1 MGDIDMS
8 IDNSRLREDILDTIK
23 QCTSYEFVDD
33 NVNINELQ
41 VDAEFFLEHLKIYLK
56 GLQLSASKI
65 RGKNIGD
72 IVLLVEKISCN
83 SSQNQ
88 DVKGIV
94 YKALRSCSANWFNQ
108 YVYISDARINYKL
121 LVSRINESYGIS
133 LIKKEL
139 TRFPNYADVNELI
152 TFIENKIKDR
162 IDTLTM
168 NQQETKEIGRKNV
181 MKTIDR
187 KKIEYVIGIDL
198 GHGETSAAICPL
210 QWDTPVEQLDP
221 VKDLEMG
228 GNKKVIPSAITI
240 LDNGNAYIGDS
251 AFNPEILKQA
261 EVHVCFKKAPKDING
276 ESEKLMMRFMQEVY
290 KRIRE
295 NNSAMLTDNNHLV
308 YIATPSGWDKQTQDL
323 YLQMAKQAGLP
334 MGGITK
340 ESRAAFVRAQHDVTS
355 GLGKYVDKGAIVFD
369 MGSSTLDF
377 TYMTSNSKLID
388 HGYDCGASFIEKT
401 IFKNCEEKFPAIQ
414 QFEKKYE
421 KLTPFLLFE
430 ARKVKE
436 QVYFDP
442 NLKVKKTINFE
453 DLIDDEDFEDDRF
466 KMVFQP
472 KELNSLLEQVG
483 YIKEIEDA
491 AYDFVNNHIHN
502 ASVYGVFLTGG
513 ASRMDFIKPLVSKC
527 WNVPESQIYR
537 DQDPSLTISQGVA
550 EVARMDLRTEGMDA
564 GLEDAINQL
573 QNSDT
578 IYNAFTEKLSNAL
591 FEKVTDDVANVIVYF
606 RDAEEDYSLSNL
618 QTAISETAQDSIN
631 DIVPNIPAFMQES
644 VYESTS
650 EIQQKVES
658 IIAHYSNQG
667 INISIPS
674 LSLNNFKVGNISING
689 IINSISDQIAS
700 ESSDWAGAIGG
711 AAVGGAIALILGGP
725 LAWIIGGA
733 AFLGQLFFGKSE
745 EEKKKEAMT
754 KDLNKEA
761 RGKVFE
767 SIEEK
772 WEDIQLGI
780 DRSIN
785 QSISRNAEIK
795 QVINRATHQL
805 LQDYKESLKKARIL
819 ID

>member
-210 QWDTPVEQLDP
+210 QWYTPVEQLDP

-606 RDAEEDYSLSNL
+606 RDAEEDYSLSDL

>member
-1 MGDIDMS
+1 M
-8 IDNSRLREDILDTIK
+8 
-23 QCTSYEFVDD
+23 
-33 NVNINELQ
+33 
-41 VDAEFFLEHLKIYLK
+41 
-56 GLQLSASKI
+56 
-65 RGKNIGD
+65 
-72 IVLLVEKISCN
+72 
-83 SSQNQ
+83 
-88 DVKGIV
+88 
-94 YKALRSCSANWFNQ
+94 
-108 YVYISDARINYKL
+108 

>member
-1 MGDIDMS
+1 
-8 IDNSRLREDILDTIK
+8 
-23 QCTSYEFVDD
+23 
-33 NVNINELQ
+33 
-41 VDAEFFLEHLKIYLK
+41 
-56 GLQLSASKI
+56 
-65 RGKNIGD
+65 
-72 IVLLVEKISCN
+72 
-83 SSQNQ
+83 
-88 DVKGIV
+88 
-94 YKALRSCSANWFNQ
+94 
-108 YVYISDARINYKL
+108 
-121 LVSRINESYGIS
+121 
-133 LIKKEL
+133 
-139 TRFPNYADVNELI
+139 
-152 TFIENKIKDR
+152 
-162 IDTLTM
+162 M

>member
-1 MGDIDMS
+1 MS
-8 IDNSRLREDILDTIK
+8 MVNYRLREDILDAIK
-23 QCTSYEFVDD
+23 QCTSYGFVDD

-41 VDAEFFLEHLKIYLK
+41 VDAESFLEHLKIYLK

-65 RGKNIGD
+65 KGKNIGD
-72 IVLLVEKISCN
+72 IVLLVEKISRNN
-83 SSQNQ
+83 SENQ
-88 DVKGIV
+88 DIKSVV
-94 YKALRSCSANWFNQ
+94 YKALRSCSTNWFNQ

-121 LVSRINESYGIS
+121 LVSRINESYGVS

-139 TRFPNYADVNELI
+139 TRFPNYADINDLV
-152 TFIENKIKDR
+152 TFIEKKIKDR
-162 IDTLTM
+162 IDTSAM
-168 NQQETKEIGRKNV
+168 NLQETKEIGRKNV

-210 QWDTPVEQLDP
+210 QWDTPVEQLDS

-261 EVHVCFKKAPKDING
+261 EVHVCFKKAPTDING

-323 YLQMAKQAGLP
+323 YLQMATQAGLP

-355 GLGKYVDKGAIVFD
+355 GLGKYVDKGAVVFD

-401 IFKNCEEKFPAIQ
+401 IFKNCEKDSSAIQ
-414 QFEKKYE
+414 RFEKKYE

-436 QVYFDP
+436 QVYFDT

-453 DLIDDEDFEDDRF
+453 DFIDDEEFEDERF

-472 KELNSLLEQVG
+472 GDLDSLLEQVG

-491 AYDFVNNHIHN
+491 ARDFVNNHIHN
-502 ASVYGVFLTGG
+502 ASIYGVFLTGG
-513 ASRMDFIKPLVSKC
+513 ASRMDFIKPLVSRC

-550 EVARMDLRTEGMDA
+550 EVARMDLRTEGMDE

-578 IYNAFTEKLSNAL
+578 IYNMFVEKLGNAL
-591 FEKVTDDVANVIVYF
+591 FEKVTDDVANVIVAF
-606 RDAEEDYSLSNL
+606 RDAEEDYSLSDL
-618 QTAISETAQDSIN
+618 QTAISESAQDGIN

-644 VYESTS
+644 VYESTN

-667 INISIPS
+667 INISMPS

-689 IINSISDQIAS
+689 VINSISDQIAS
-700 ESSDWAGAIGG
+700 ESSNWAGAIGG

-761 RGKVFE
+761 REKVFE
-767 SIEEK
+767 SIAEK
-772 WEDIQLGI
+772 WEDIQSGI

-805 LQDYKESLKKARIL
+805 LQDYKESLRKARIL

>member
-323 YLQMAKQAGLP
+323 YLQMATQAGLP

-355 GLGKYVDKGAIVFD
+355 GLGKYVDKGAVVFD

-401 IFKNCEEKFPAIQ
+401 IFKNCEKDSPAIQ
-414 QFEKKYE
+414 RFETKYE

-436 QVYFDP
+436 QVYFDT

-453 DLIDDEDFEDDRF
+453 DFIDDEEFEDERF

-472 KELNSLLEQVG
+472 GDLDSLLEQVG

-606 RDAEEDYSLSNL
+606 RDAEEDYSLSDL

-700 ESSDWAGAIGG
+700 ESSNWAGAIGG

-733 AFLGQLFFGKSE
+733 AFLGQLFLGKSE

-767 SIEEK
+767 SIAEK
-772 WEDIQLGI
+772 WEDIQSGI

>member
-1 MGDIDMS
+1 MS
-8 IDNSRLREDILDTIK
+8 MANYRLREQILQIISQCSSHHNLNEGCSVGYAGLNQDKLKRVLYATYHSYCGLDRVELAFSTTIGQVIDLIMK
-23 QCTSYEFVDD
+23 KMPVETPNSSTVSQGTSYSNSETIGTSSKSP
-33 NVNINELQ
+33 NHSISTSTSAVNM
-41 VDAEFFLEHLKIYLK
+41 
-56 GLQLSASKI
+56 
-65 RGKNIGD
+65 
-72 IVLLVEKISCN
+72 EK
-83 SSQNQ
+83 
-88 DVKGIV
+88 
-94 YKALRSCSANWFNQ
+94 
-108 YVYISDARINYKL
+108 
-121 LVSRINESYGIS
+121 
-133 LIKKEL
+133 
-139 TRFPNYADVNELI
+139 
-152 TFIENKIKDR
+152 
-162 IDTLTM
+162 
-168 NQQETKEIGRKNV
+168 RKY
-181 MKTIDR
+181 
-187 KKIEYVIGIDL
+187 EYVIGIDL

-323 YLQMAKQAGLP
+323 YLQMATQAGLP

-355 GLGKYVDKGAIVFD
+355 GLGKYVDKGAVVFD

-401 IFKNCEEKFPAIQ
+401 IFKNCEKDSPAIQ
-414 QFEKKYE
+414 RFETKYE

-436 QVYFDP
+436 QVYFDT

-453 DLIDDEDFEDDRF
+453 DFIDDEEFEDERF

-472 KELNSLLEQVG
+472 GDLDSLLEQVG

-606 RDAEEDYSLSNL
+606 RDAEEDYSLSDL

-700 ESSDWAGAIGG
+700 ESSNWAGAIGG

-733 AFLGQLFFGKSE
+733 AFLGQLFLGKSE

-767 SIEEK
+767 SIAEK
-772 WEDIQLGI
+772 WEDIQSGI

>member
-606 RDAEEDYSLSNL
+606 RDAEEDYSLSDL